1 MSDSNNLLAWP
12 TCTGYVTVRP
22 LTAKSPRKVWLM
34 RRDSDQ
40 SYMVLKLSSN
50 AESICSLRQK
60 QVESARKYVIDFYG
74 TLSTQLG
81 EGILMEYCPGGSLA
95 QLLEERSAF
104 SLGECITA
112 LAPIAQ
118 TLAVLHSSGQIHGD
132 VSASNVLLTADGMPK
147 LGDFQEARTGI
158 DQTPGS
164 GTPGFMAP
172 EVSACEPEGR
182 LGEQDVYSLGA
193 CLWFLLEGTAPP
205 EPNMRPPVTV
215 IFPAV
220 PILIHELLL
229 DSLHQDPLQRPTAE
243 QFARTLF
250 AAAQAEPI
258 NWEQCT
264 PVDSTHLMA
273 TIHPGDSSNRLR
285 RKRPVER
292 KVQKIQNDGGTPV
305 WRMHDLRR
313 TPGRAKV
320 YLAVVGG
327 VALIGASFLGVNLMG
342 EHAQSEKKALSQA
355 QEQPEP
361 CRIQDGAVVPACAFS
376 AETVIASFIKLSHE
390 RDVALDTEN
399 SKALSA
405 IYPPASEQLQRDRQ
419 TLERLDSL
427 ELKINGLSTRL
438 EDISV
443 TARARPDTVILS
455 ATSTQEAYDYVDS
468 ENSVIHQVARGTR
481 EHIEVEL
488 KLIEGKWK
496 IGKVISRSA

>member
-1 MSDSNNLLAWP
+1 MNDSNNLLAWP
-12 TCTGYVTVRP
+12 TSPGYVTVRP
-22 LTAKSPRKVWLM
+22 LKAKSPCKVWLM

-95 QLLEERSAF
+95 QLLEERAPF
-104 SLGECITA
+104 SLGECVTA
-112 LAPIAQ
+112 LAPVAQ
-118 TLAVLHSSGQIHGD
+118 TLAALHSTGQVHGD
-132 VSASNVLLTADGMPK
+132 VSAGNVLLTADGMPK
-147 LGDFQEARTGI
+147 LGDFQESRTGI

-172 EVSACEPEGR
+172 EVSAREPEGR

-215 IFPAV
+215 IFPSV
-220 PILIHELLL
+220 PTLVHELLL
-229 DSLHQDPLQRPTAE
+229 DSLHQDPVQRPTAE

-250 AAAQAEPI
+250 AAAQAEAI
-258 NWEQCT
+258 TWEQCT
-264 PVDSTHLMA
+264 PVESTHLMA
-273 TIHPGDSSNRLR
+273 TVHPSEVRGR
-285 RKRPVER
+285 RRRRRSRRPQAE
-292 KVQKIQNDGGTPV
+292 KGQKDYAAPE
-305 WRMHDLRR
+305 WRMHELRR

-320 YLAVVGG
+320 YLAVAGG
-327 VALIGASFLGVNLMG
+327 VALVGVSFLGVNLVG
-342 EHAQSEKKALSQA
+342 ERGQSESGTLSQT
-355 QEQPEP
+355 QERREP
-361 CRIQDGAVVPACAFS
+361 CRILDGAVVPACAFS
-376 AETVIASFIKLSHE
+376 AETVIASFIKLSRE
-390 RDVALDTEN
+390 RDAALESEDL
-399 SKALSA
+399 KALSA
-405 IYPPASEQLQRDRQ
+405 IYPPASEQFQRDQQ

-427 ELKINGLSTRL
+427 KLGINGLATRL

-443 TARARPDTVILS
+443 TARAQPDTVILR

-468 ENSVIHQVARGTR
+468 ANRVVHQVARGTR
-481 EHIEVEL
+481 ERIEVEL
-488 KLIEGKWK
+488 KLIEGNWK
-496 IGKVISRSA
+496 IGKVLSREA